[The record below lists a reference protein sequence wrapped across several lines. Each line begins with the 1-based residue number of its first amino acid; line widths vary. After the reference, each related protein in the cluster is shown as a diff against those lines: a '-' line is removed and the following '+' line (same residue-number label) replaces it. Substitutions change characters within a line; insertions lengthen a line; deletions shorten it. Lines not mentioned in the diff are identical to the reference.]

1 MIYIIKYKRSATE
14 ELLALPA
21 VQARKVL
28 SAIKNLAGKPR
39 PHGSKKLKG
48 SNNVYRIR
56 IGNYRVIYT
65 IADEIVTITIIK
77 VGHRKHIYR

>member
-1 MIYIIKYKRSATE
+1 MIYTIKYKRSATE

-39 PHGSKKLKG
+39 PHGGKKLKG

>member
-1 MIYIIKYKRSATE
+1 MIYTIKYKRSATE

-39 PHGSKKLKG
+39 PHGSEKLKG

>member
-1 MIYIIKYKRSATE
+1 MIYTIKYKRSATE

-21 VQARKVL
+21 VQARKVM